1 MAAQTW
7 GEEREYNVP
16 LRREWLKAP
25 KYKRAKKAVSA
36 LRAFIIK
43 HMKADSV
50 HIGPF
55 LNDDI
60 WKHGMRNPP
69 HLVKVKTKKNEEGV
83 AVVELLGKALPDLA
97 KKEEEEKSKIKS
109 VLERIAGEKT
119 KKVFK
124 KEKKVEEKK
133 EETKEKVEE
142 KKEETKEKV
151 EEKKEDIKE
160 KQEEKQVKAQQ
171 EVKQLPNEE
180 KTETLQKQ
188 QKEQAAPK
196 KTEGSKEK
204 EQAGKKEIL

>member
-55 LNDDI
+55 LNEDI

-109 VLERIAGEKT
+109 VLEKIAGEKT

-124 KEKKVEEKK
+124 KEKKEEKK
-133 EETKEKVEE
+133 EKA
-142 KKEETKEKV
+142 

-160 KQEEKQVKAQQ
+160 KAEEKKEDIKEKAEEKQVKAQQ
-171 EVKQLPNEE
+171 EMKKLPEEE

>member
-1 MAAQTW
+1 MATQTW
-7 GEEREYNVP
+7 GEEREYNIP
-16 LRREWLKAP
+16 LRREWLKTP

-55 LNDDI
+55 LNEDI

-83 AVVELLGKALPDLA
+83 AVVEIIGKALPDLA

-109 VLERIAGEKT
+109 VLEKIAGEKT
-119 KKVFK
+119 KKIVK
-124 KEKKVEEKK
+124 KEDKKA
-133 EETKEKVEE
+133 
-142 KKEETKEKV
+142 

-160 KQEEKQVKAQQ
+160 KAEEKKEDIKEKAEEKQVKAQQ
-171 EVKQLPNEE
+171 EMKKLPEEE
-180 KTETLQKQ
+180 KTETLQKE

-196 KTEGSKEK
+196 KTEGSREK

>member
-16 LRREWLKAP
+16 LRREWLKTP

-55 LNDDI
+55 LNEDI

-83 AVVELLGKALPDLA
+83 AVVEIIGKALPDLA

-109 VLERIAGEKT
+109 VLEKIAGEKT
-119 KKVFK
+119 KTIVK
-124 KEKKVEEKK
+124 KGDKKA
-133 EETKEKVEE
+133 
-142 KKEETKEKV
+142 

-160 KQEEKQVKAQQ
+160 KAEEKKEEIKEKAEEKQVKAQQ
-171 EVKQLPNEE
+171 EMKKLPEEE
-180 KTETLQKQ
+180 KTETLQKE

>member
-133 EETKEKVEE
+133 EETKEKA
-142 KKEETKEKV
+142 

>member
-1 MAAQTW
+1 MVAQTW

-16 LRREWLKAP
+16 LRREWLKTP

-55 LNDDI
+55 LNEDI

-83 AVVELLGKALPDLA
+83 AVVEIIGKVLPDLA

-109 VLERIAGEKT
+109 VLEKIAGEKT
-119 KKVFK
+119 KKIVK
-124 KEKKVEEKK
+124 KEDKKA
-133 EETKEKVEE
+133 
-142 KKEETKEKV
+142 

-160 KQEEKQVKAQQ
+160 KAEEKKEDIKEKAEEKQVKAQQ
-171 EVKQLPNEE
+171 EMKKLPEEE
-180 KTETLQKQ
+180 KTETLQKE

-196 KTEGSKEK
+196 KIEGSREK

>member
-7 GEEREYNVP
+7 GEEREYNIP

-55 LNDDI
+55 LNEDI

-109 VLERIAGEKT
+109 VLEKIVGEKT

-133 EETKEKVEE
+133 EEIKEKA
-142 KKEETKEKV
+142 

>member
-142 KKEETKEKV
+142 KKE
-151 EEKKEDIKE
+151 DIKE

>member
-1 MAAQTW
+1 MAAQSW

-55 LNDDI
+55 LNEDI

-69 HLVKVKTKKNEEGV
+69 HLVKVKTKKNDEGV

-109 VLERIAGEKT
+109 VLEKIAGEKT

-133 EETKEKVEE
+133 EEIKEKA
-142 KKEETKEKV
+142 

-171 EVKQLPNEE
+171 EMKKLPEEE

-196 KTEGSKEK
+196 KVEGSKEK

>member
-55 LNDDI
+55 LNDYI

-133 EETKEKVEE
+133 EETKEKA
-142 KKEETKEKV
+142 